1 MRGAVRDIAQHIID
15 RVMSRKTDKAD
26 LQKRYPI
33 YIELGLIVALGAL
46 IVAFRLDLRP
56 EENTMDVVQ
65 EQETVQMEEIQP
77 TEQVTEPPPPP
88 KPPVPVEVPNSEE
101 LENQNLDFD
110 AALDI
115 NEAPTGPPPPP
126 PDEEE
131 EEEEQTQEVF
141 VAVEDMPQMLP
152 DRQTALKNLMQSIQY
167 PEMAKRA
174 GVEGRVIVQFIV
186 DEQGNVT
193 NPQVLQGKGAGLDKE
208 AIRVVQ
214 QLKFK
219 PGQQR
224 GQPVKVKMAL
234 PINFQLN

>member
-1 MRGAVRDIAQHIID
+1 
-15 RVMSRKTDKAD
+15 MSRKTDKAD
-26 LQKRYPI
+26 IQKRYPI

-56 EENTMDVVQ
+56 EETNMDVVQ
-65 EQETVQMEEIQP
+65 EQETVQMEEVQQ
-77 TEQVTEPPPPP
+77 TQQVKEPPPPP

-131 EEEEQTQEVF
+131 EEEPTQEVF

-152 DRQTALKNLMQSIQY
+152 DRQTAMQNLMQSIQY
-167 PEMAKRA
+167 PDMAKRA

-193 NPQVLQGKGAGLDKE
+193 SPQVLQGKGAGLDKE
-208 AIRVVQ
+208 AIRVVK

-224 GQPVKVKMAL
+224 GSAVKVKMAL